1 LLNLSGRC
9 EEHHNNKAAC
19 DMASLPNSAGRT
31 GRTARG
37 ARLASEEIQGMKRD
51 GSQRKHARNSRKGH
65 KARNGGPKSRAWA
78 GLPFPPALSGPS
90 RQAGPPARQKVIF
103 VHGCFWHSHGCKSG
117 LTPHSNQDF
126 WSTKLRKNKE
136 RDIKNLEALA
146 EMGWKALVIWQCDLR
161 DNQSLI
167 VKIRRF
173 LNGRVAQA

>member
-1 LLNLSGRC
+1 MDRSENMRAIRGKDTKP
-9 EEHHNNKAAC
+9 E
-19 DMASLPNSAGRT
+19 MAVRSLVHGLGYRF
-31 GRTARG
+31 
-37 ARLASEEIQGMKRD
+37 RLHCPD
-51 GSQRKHARNSRKGH
+51 
-65 KARNGGPKSRAWA
+65 
-78 GLPFPPALSGPS
+78 LPGKPDLAF
-90 RQAGPPARQKVIF
+90 PARQKVIF